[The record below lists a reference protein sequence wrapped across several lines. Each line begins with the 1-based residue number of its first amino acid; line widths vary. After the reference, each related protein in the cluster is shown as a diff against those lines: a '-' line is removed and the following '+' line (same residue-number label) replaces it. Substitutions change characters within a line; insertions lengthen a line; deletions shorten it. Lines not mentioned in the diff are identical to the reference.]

1 METFKEALENAKIKA
16 VNTIAE
22 KMKSDISNVDLV
34 NLCACL
40 NNFKTDEDFVS
51 QFLRAKQFIDGENKE
66 KKTEEATEKVE

>member
-22 KMKSDISNVDLV
+22 KLKSDISNVDLV

-40 NNFKTDEDFVS
+40 NNFKTDEYFVS
-51 QFLRAKQFIDGENKE
+51 QFLRAKQFIDGEKTE
-66 KKTEEATEKVE
+66 KPEEATEKVEE